1 MLLAK
6 WKPLNQDNSADR
18 KREGLSASASGRR
31 FQLSGLIASIGPG
44 LVYSL
49 TVLGAGDV
57 VSNTAA
63 GASYRYHLIWALGM
77 SLIFRYVWVNTS
89 AKYVLVSGESLLTGY
104 GRVGRWI
111 PLVVLLGLLPIR
123 HFENQFL
130 VLMTGSAAHLLFPLP
145 SEWSKEIWACL
156 ARLKAA
162 GQAILV
168 IDKNV
173 DDMVDIADRHYI
185 IEKGRIAW
193 SGTSPELLGD
203 KRVMDRFLGV

>member
-6 WKPLNQDNSADR
+6 WEPLNRDSSADR
-18 KREGLSASASGRR
+18 KDEGQSASASGRR
-31 FQLSGLIASIGPG
+31 FQLSGLVASIGPG

-130 VLMTGSAAHLLFPLP
+130 VLMTGSAALLLFPLP

-156 ARLKAA
+156 FALVGFAMMFWGATPRWSPSAR
-162 GQAILV
+162 
-168 IDKNV
+168 
-173 DDMVDIADRHYI
+173 R
-185 IEKGRIAW
+185 
-193 SGTSPELLGD
+193 
-203 KRVMDRFLGV
+203 